1 MRKVLLIIPLT
12 MLLAI
17 VPAEAKKR
25 KPIVNADNISAT
37 ELAAKHDSIVDE
49 GYRLYLKEKIAW
61 TAEDMFFA
69 ESSHQDMM
77 QGSIISGTYPEFG
90 VIFYNIETGLCVYEV
105 KTNVEKG
112 EAYGIDSIRPLTEKE
127 LEKIKL
133 QERIYRGI
141 YTLDVE
147 IQEPPKG
154 CSFNFDWLRVAENR
168 FRVFIIMGCNTP
180 HIIPWGND
188 LSYDCDSIGNV
199 LETRKYHHSSI
210 LTPTVVEGNKIREI
224 FHSHTNLHPLI
235 TSTDIAIFLL
245 YGEGLDEFKI
255 LSQGVYYRYS
265 KKTNRIEIIER

>member
-1 MRKVLLIIPLT
+1 MRKVLIIIPLT

-17 VPAEAKKR
+17 VPAEAKKK
-25 KPIVNADNISAT
+25 KPIVNADYMSAT
-37 ELAAKHDSIVDE
+37 ELAARNDSIVDE

-69 ESSHQDMM
+69 ESSHKDMM
-77 QGSIISGTYPEFG
+77 QGSIISGIYPEFG
-90 VIFYNIETGLCVYEV
+90 AIFYNIVTGMCVYEV
-105 KTNVEKG
+105 KINVEKG
-112 EAYGIDSIRPLTEKE
+112 EAYGIDSIRPLKENE
-127 LEKIKL
+127 LENIKL
-133 QERIYRGI
+133 QERIYSGV

-147 IQEPPKG
+147 IQEPPEG

-168 FRVFIIMGCNTP
+168 FRVFVIMGCNTP

-188 LSYDCDSIGNV
+188 LSYDCDSTGNV

-210 LTPTVVEGNKIREI
+210 LTPTIVEGNKVREI
-224 FHSHTNLHPLI
+224 SHSHTNLHPLI

-245 YGEGLDEFKI
+245 YGEDLDEFKI

-265 KKTNRIEIIER
+265 KKTNRIEIVER

>member
-90 VIFYNIETGLCVYEV
+90 IIFYNIETGLCVYEV

-141 YTLDVE
+141 YTLDIE

-154 CSFNFDWLRVAENR
+154 CSFNFDWLRLAENR
-168 FRVFIIMGCNTP
+168 FRVFVIMGCNTP

-199 LETRKYHHSSI
+199 LET
-210 LTPTVVEGNKIREI
+210 PTIVEGNKIREI

-245 YGEGLDEFKI
+245 YGEELDEFKI
-255 LSQGVYYRYS
+255 LSHGVYYRYS
-265 KKTNRIEIIER
+265 KKTNRIEIVER